1 MSDTPKTDAVHESN
15 VKATDPNRL
24 GVEDYL
30 AMMHHARTLE
40 RQNAELL
47 AALKRIAAYP
57 MTRVSEITAS
67 GLRDIARE
75 AIRRAE
81 G

>member
-1 MSDTPKTDAVHESN
+1 MSDTPRTDAVHESN

-30 AMMHHARTLE
+30 AMLDHARTLE

-47 AALKRIAAYP
+47 AALRRIATGEFRNIGSAKI
-57 MTRVSEITAS
+57 VAS
-67 GLRDIARE
+67 E

-81 G
+81 GWN